1 MFTIF
6 IVWVA
11 SIVVWPMMLGF
22 IWVVRR
28 LRLKVKSF
36 PSKTTTKL
44 AYDLGFASIS
54 AGGFSVLAGITQQ
67 TTQEEVVIRAA
78 LALIFIIGGAIIIYT
93 SLDKK

>member
-6 IVWVA
+6 IVWA
-11 SIVVWPMMLGF
+11 TSIFVWPLILGF

-28 LRLKVKSF
+28 LRLKAKSL
-36 PSKTTTKL
+36 PSKITNQL
-44 AYDLGFASIS
+44 AYDLGLVSIS

-67 TTQEEVVIRAA
+67 TNQEEIVVRAA
-78 LALIFIIGGAIIIYT
+78 LALIFITGGAIIIYI